1 MRCSFG
7 PPPPFP
13 VPPLPQTIS
22 LRSHPFGT
30 PQHYIAERFVHVVI
44 SLQSAQYDVFLAEFM
59 QMCLASPPRDRS
71 LFTHRQHV
79 SPDAET
85 MPWNVGALIFV
96 YALIVNLAPAEADDE
111 FVDRQREK
119 QNVWDEDRHRY
130 HHDQDRRVVMM
141 VNLAP
146 GKTQDEFED
155 RPREKGKALRAE
167 PPPPDDQAH
176 GRVTHGDPDKPE
188 HDVHP
193 LDLEHYKAGCRR
205 PCPPRH
211 DPDQDRGLAA
221 PEESMTHTG
230 TEDGGSQYSNEDN
243 SHRDG
248 EGRRGAPC
256 SRKYV
261 TVKKCEHPTD
271 STTTVTTAQPD
282 SASHVHDLLHD
293 PGPQDPPTLP
303 QHPGLP
309 VHPGQEAPRPLPPD
323 RDRRELVGPA
333 PCSKKYVTVRKCEH
347 PTDLT
352 TTVTTAQP
360 DPAPH
365 VHDLLH
371 DPGPQDL
378 PALPQHPVL
387 PMHPGQE
394 APRPL
399 PQDRDRRELVG
410 PGHRER
416 REARPPGSQQ
426 SHPAVDARNDRI
438 QPQDRNRARQ
448 HRPATSWR
456 NARDPTDETS
466 MLGTTVGIVSLGI
479 AWSFHDA
486 LDDPGTPGW
495 FRTAAEW
502 GYDMI
507 THGADPR
514 KLADA
519 LDHQALRQEGEDW
532 YLRSEK
538 YRSGLRRAWDRE
550 LAKRERERGPR
561 QHRPGM
567 ETEID
572 NFATEIVEYLRKS
585 MLAQAYHD
593 LQYYPPCW
601 GHDVYDR
608 RGREGGSPSSPT
620 GQDSEGSSES
630 SEEWEPGPHLDVAQ
644 ASDATSHS
652 ESQGEE
658 RRPAGRTRTRTPPKQ
673 GARRTRVTRPK
684 VMRVQRDRPPEWRP
698 GQGDAEAEQE
708 EGDHVDLVQKRW
720 LLKTCR
726 PRQVYQ
732 TSKMIWKSAKPAHR
746 SSSTRVLDP
755 RAPRSLLSKRC
766 AGSPWNRPAD
776 REETE
781 EVEIEVE
788 DDSPEE
794 VADGPNAE
802 GAEADS
808 AEGLWLILLGL
819 DPYGGSLNALSTMP
833 MTLPTEIVENVRL
846 TLSEYTAEEVAELR
860 AALPTV
866 LAAISEELNGLMD
879 EATSSRSSSSRP
891 GPHEGAE
898 EPDSEEAEV
907 SHLMQ
912 RTVTGMLRTSKQG
925 QVMREDK
932 LALHQELQN
941 HPDGLA
947 SYLAR
952 RLRKRLESEVGKIED
967 WAALDA
973 VLAANS
979 EGKEICPTGEEMAS
993 AETWIATWMQRLSR
1007 RGRPGRATSS
1017 NDPRPIL
1024 QDDDTQ
1030 LYEDREREEAE
1041 QDQADQALYAWHQ
1054 QQKAAE
1060 EAKRTE
1066 EIELQARLGTS
1077 TRRPRKKVRL
1087 TVQVKS
1093 KDVPHYSEFE
1103 IHEGDE
1109 LRLGIS
1115 LTEGAEGYYVH
1126 GQPTSSA
1133 DAEDHVRKEEMR
1145 LRAGQERQAKS
1156 TFNMEDPA
1164 TKDMYS
1170 RWITGRASASE
1181 VEALGGRDMVA
1192 FFEAVREIDSV
1203 QSFPATLPQEEDTAA
1218 IETKPKAQT
1227 LAATI
1232 KHNYLGEQWKRYVSN
1247 PEFQGSYRAW
1257 TMGTMGD
1264 DLVALRYGDGAMA
1277 LFRHLLNAGY
1287 REVPGPSE
1295 CGSETSE
1302 PETVPFEPAAAEIPV
1317 PPLLGPDD
1325 VETLVLG
1332 EGRDESE
1339 ESQYRFVQKNHDDTS

>member
-1 MRCSFG
+1 M
-7 PPPPFP
+7 
-13 VPPLPQTIS
+13 
-22 LRSHPFGT
+22 
-30 PQHYIAERFVHVVI
+30 YVVI
-44 SLQSAQYDVFLAEFM
+44 SFQTAQYDVFLAELM
-59 QMCLASPPRDRS
+59 LVCLASPPRDRS
-71 LFTHRQHV
+71 LLTHRQYL

-85 MPWNVGALIFV
+85 MPWNVGALIFI
-96 YALIVNLAPAEADDE
+96 YALIANLAPAEAGDE
-111 FVDRQREK
+111 FGDRQRER
-119 QNVWDEDRHRY
+119 QDARAEVQHRY
-130 HHDQDRRVVMM
+130 HHDQDRDRVVMM

-155 RPREKGKALRAE
+155 RQREKGRALQAE
-167 PPPPDDQAH
+167 LPPPHDQDH
-176 GRVTHGDPDKPE
+176 GRVPKRDKDKPE
-188 HDVHP
+188 HDVYP
-193 LDLEHYKAGCRR
+193 LDLEHSKDDCQR
-205 PCPPRH
+205 PRPPRH
-211 DPDQDRGLAA
+211 DPDQDRGQTTL
-221 PEESMTHTG
+221 EGGTTHTD
-230 TEDGGSQYSNEDN
+230 TEDGGSQRSDEDN
-243 SHRDG
+243 SRRDG
-248 EGRRGAPC
+248 VGRRGG
-256 SRKYV
+256 V
-261 TVKKCEHPTD
+261 
-271 STTTVTTAQPD
+271 
-282 SASHVHDLLHD
+282 
-293 PGPQDPPTLP
+293 
-303 QHPGLP
+303 
-309 VHPGQEAPRPLPPD
+309 
-323 RDRRELVGPA
+323 
-333 PCSKKYVTVRKCEH
+333 CSKKYGTLMGCEH
-347 PTDLT
+347 LADVM
-352 TTVTTAQP
+352 TTVATSQSV
-360 DPAPH
+360 PAPH

-371 DPGPQDL
+371 DPGARGHS
-378 PALPQHPVL
+378 ALPHRSGL
-387 PMHPGQE
+387 PLHREQE

-399 PQDRDRRELVG
+399 PRDRDRRGLAG
-410 PGHRER
+410 PGHRELC
-416 REARPPGSQQ
+416 EEGPPRGQQ
-426 SHPAVDARNDRI
+426 LHPAVASRNDRI
-438 QPQDRNRARQ
+438 QPQDWKRAGQ

-456 NARDPTDETS
+456 HAKDTTDETS
-466 MLGTTVGIVSLGI
+466 MLGTTVGIVSLGM

-495 FRTAAEW
+495 FRTAAEM

-507 THGADPR
+507 TNGADPR
-514 KLADA
+514 RLADA

-538 YRSGLRRAWDRE
+538 YRSGLRRAWGRE
-550 LAKRERERGPR
+550 LARRERERGPR

-572 NFATEIVEYLRKS
+572 RFATEIVEYLRKS
-585 MLAQAYHD
+585 MQAQAYHD

-608 RGREGGSPSSPT
+608 RDHEGGSPSARME
-620 GQDSEGSSES
+620 QDSEGSAES
-630 SEEWEPGPHLDVAQ
+630 SEEWEPGSHLDAAQ

-658 RRPAGRTRTRTPPKQ
+658 HRPAGRTRTRTPPRQ
-673 GARRTRVTRPK
+673 GTRRTKVTR
-684 VMRVQRDRPPEWRP
+684 RDAIQDRRDRAPDRRPE
-698 GQGDAEAEQE
+698 QGDAEAEQE
-708 EGDHVDLVQKRW
+708 EGDHTALVQKRW
-720 LLKTCR
+720 LLKTRR

-732 TSKMIWKSAKPAHR
+732 TSKMIWRSAKPAHR

-766 AGSPWNRPAD
+766 AGSPWNRPAE

-781 EVEIEVE
+781 EVEIEID

-794 VADGPNAE
+794 VADAPNAE

-819 DPYGGSLNALSTMP
+819 DPYGGSLNAPGDLSTMP

-846 TLSEYTAEEVAELR
+846 TLSEYTTEEVAELR
-860 AALPTV
+860 AALPMV
-866 LAAISEELNGLMD
+866 LAAIGEELNGLMD

-891 GPHEGAE
+891 GPHEEVE
-898 EPDSEEAEV
+898 EPDREEAEV

-952 RLRKRLESEVGKIED
+952 RLRRRLENEVGKIED

-979 EGKEICPTGEEMAS
+979 EGKETCPTGEEMAS

-1017 NDPRPIL
+1017 N
-1024 QDDDTQ
+1024 
-1030 LYEDREREEAE
+1030 EREEAE

-1066 EIELQARLGTS
+1066 EIALQARLGTS
-1077 TRRPRKKVRL
+1077 TRRPKKKVRL
-1087 TVQVKS
+1087 TVEVKS

-1115 LTEGAEGYYVH
+1115 MTEGAEGYYVH

-1133 DAEDHVRKEEMR
+1133 DAEDYIRREEER
-1145 LRAGQERQAKS
+1145 LRAGQETQTKS

-1164 TKDMYS
+1164 TKEMYS
-1170 RWITGRASASE
+1170 RWIAGRASASE
-1181 VEALGGRDMVA
+1181 VEALGGRDLVS
-1192 FFEAVREIDSV
+1192 FFEAVREIDSM
-1203 QSFPATLPQEEDTAA
+1203 QSFPATLPQADDTATM
-1218 IETKPKAQT
+1218 ETKPKAQT

-1232 KHNYLGEQWKRYVSN
+1232 KYNYLGEHWKRYVSN

-1302 PETVPFEPAAAEIPV
+1302 PETVPFEPAMAEIPV
-1317 PPLLGPDD
+1317 TSHPGPDD
-1325 VETLVLG
+1325 AETLVLG
-1332 EGRDESE
+1332 EGQDESE
-1339 ESQYRFVQKNHDDTS
+1339 ESDHRFVQKDHDDTG